1 MGFIKTIFRELQHL
15 REREAALRQENRE
28 LSRLHRAQAEE
39 FDSGQRKVTGR
50 VAGKEVDV
58 SQAYAN
64 EYRHKAGNLEAVLQA
79 FERLHA
85 EELAGLSR

>member
-1 MGFIKTIFRELQHL
+1 MPQASLKAFVRSYRAQIDWLL
-15 REREAALRQENRE
+15 
-28 LSRLHRAQAEE
+28 AQAEE

>member
-1 MGFIKTIFRELQHL
+1 
-15 REREAALRQENRE
+15 
-28 LSRLHRAQAEE
+28 
-39 FDSGQRKVTGR
+39 VTGR

>member
-1 MGFIKTIFRELQHL
+1 MPQASLKAFVRSYRAQIDWLL
-15 REREAALRQENRE
+15 
-28 LSRLHRAQAEE
+28 AQAEE
-39 FDSGQRKVTGR
+39 FDSGQHKVTGR